1 MQRPLNIT
9 LSSCQLVA
17 LSLVLLA
24 LTACDFTPTTPVN
37 ALSPQAQLVQQTLE
51 LWPEI
56 PTGGSGL
63 KRPFFTTIHIA
74 GHRTTASGILDYH
87 NSRDFRLTAI
97 TEMGIVLFDARMNWA
112 GVTVLR
118 QMTGLDK
125 SVVATLV
132 TDLSRAFQ
140 LPASLDG
147 LSEKGGQLVLRRTES
162 DTYRYNRFFDLRSG
176 RLRET
181 DVDMGA
187 FDVLR
192 IQYLRYNSRGWPE
205 ELTVTRKARFYD
217 VSFTFTDDNFVQHD
231 RHENVQ

>member
-1 MQRPLNIT
+1 MQRPLNIP
-9 LSSCQLVA
+9 LSPCLLVA
-17 LSLVLLA
+17 LSLLLA
-24 LTACDFTPTTPVN
+24 LTGCEFTPTTAVS
-37 ALSPQAQLVQQTLE
+37 ALSPQAQLVKQSLE

-56 PTGGSGL
+56 PAGSSGL
-63 KRPFFTTIHIA
+63 KRPFFATIHLA
-74 GHRTTASGILDYH
+74 GRRTTVSGILDYH
-87 NSRDFRLTAI
+87 NPRDFRLTAI

-118 QMTGLDK
+118 QMPGLDK
-125 SVVATLV
+125 SIVATLV

-147 LSEKGGQLVLRRTES
+147 LSEKGGQLLLRRTES
-162 DTYRYNRFFDLRSG
+162 DTYRYNWLFDPRSG

-187 FDVLR
+187 FDALR

-217 VSFTFTDDNFVQHD
+217 VGFTFTDDNFVQHD